1 MTSFLISRTS
11 KKGTNMHSRHCSI
24 EAQRNHLTARLWISI
39 FPLAAILFLV
49 TALASGQYVKGGELT
64 DGSKTKL
71 TLSNDQIEFSMVIDS
86 GKIFSDR
93 LIGQSGWTKRFG
105 THPSPIETDGDF
117 GAEIMWTEWQAP
129 NFVNNAE
136 NPARLNKNNFRIQ
149 GHEFKELEGGKKELI
164 LSLKGDDFPMLAQVV
179 YEVEPASFYVRR
191 KLIVADTTRGGHF
204 LQKIFP
210 CDVVVMGSP
219 TIIKEGGFGQ
229 PVAFQTAECG
239 GFFGL
244 EYPAADNTV
253 QSSAHGVRISCGQ
266 EIGEKIGKTGIE
278 SEWVVEGITPN
289 AYVKWWF
296 MKYVDDIRVAP
307 LKPYTLYN
315 SWYDL
320 RSPEYPRVPEGNW
333 MNEKNIF
340 HIIDLIK
347 KNMIEKHDIKLDAFV
362 LDDGWDVYQSD
373 WVLRQKEFPHGLKP
387 ISDELRKTNTSLGLW
402 FGPIGGY
409 SFRSKRTGWMK
420 EHGYEMVGDQMCV
433 AGKNYS
439 ALLKKRVTDFT
450 ADEGVGYFKWDGI
463 QFSCSE
469 PDHGHPVGIYSRRA
483 VMEKIIDMARS
494 VRSKNPDMFLNITS
508 GTWLSPWWVKYA
520 NTIWMQGADYG
531 YADVP
536 SISPRDAAITY
547 RDFVLYDDFKNQQM
561 WFPIA
566 NLMTHGI
573 IKGNLEWLG
582 GKEEPLDKFTNEV
595 LLYFARGVAMW
606 ELYISPDILTDGEWN
621 ALGQAMHWAK
631 DRFPILSTT
640 EMVGGDPT
648 KRETYGYVHMKGKRG
663 VIAAR
668 NPWIEPNALTVKL
681 DPSFG
686 IDPDASSLVVEKV
699 YPSRW
704 ISPKLYSAGSSI
716 DLPLNGY
723 EMAMYEVYPLS
734 EADRPLIAGAR
745 FGVDREDGRSNTL
758 TMYETSGE
766 TRVLNPEMLKT
777 LLVDG
782 KETRLVDI
790 VFSTPQQPEPL
801 EKKSLTSPDRTEV
814 NLEFT
819 LNDSVSDASL
829 EVLLTPVAGA
839 AAKKLP
845 KVLFTVGG
853 KVDTVNS
860 GPTEGASAWYTFR
873 VPAGT
878 HAARIRAV
886 SKENSGS
893 WHASVWMVCRQKQR
907 GEPVIV
913 ISSQNSVQRPMPPM
927 PLPPG
932 EVVRNVKLG
941 EANIESSGGK

>member
-1 MTSFLISRTS
+1 MCSSLEFFT
-11 KKGTNMHSRHCSI
+11 KKGTFMHTPHFQNKVHI
-24 EAQRNHLTARLWISI
+24 RNHTARPCISI
-39 FPLAAILFLV
+39 VQLAALVFLTTV
-49 TALASGQYVKGGELT
+49 LSFGQQVKSQERS
-64 DGSKTKL
+64 DGSKTIL
-71 TLSNDQIEFSMVIDS
+71 TLSNDQIEYSIVIDS
-86 GKIFSDR
+86 GKILSDK
-93 LIGQSGWTKRFG
+93 LIGQSGWTKQYG

-117 GAEIMWTEWQAP
+117 GMEVMWTEWQAP

-136 NPARLNKNNFRIQ
+136 NPARLNKSNFRIQ
-149 GHEFKELEGGKKELI
+149 GHEFKQLDGGKKELI

-191 KLIVADTTRGGHF
+191 KLIVADTSRGGHF

-210 CDVVVMGSP
+210 CDLVVTGVP
-219 TIIKEGGFGQ
+219 TIIKDGGFGQ
-229 PVAFQTAECG
+229 PVAFQTGEGG

-253 QSSAHGVRISCGQ
+253 QTLSHEMRMTCGQ
-266 EIGEKIGKTGIE
+266 EIGEKIGRTGIE
-278 SEWVVEGITPN
+278 SEWAVEGITPN

-307 LKPYTLYN
+307 LRPYTLYN

-320 RSPEYPRVPEGNW
+320 RSPEYPRVQEGNW

-340 HIIDLIK
+340 HIIDLIR
-347 KNMIEKHDIKLDAFV
+347 KNMIEKHEIKLDAFV
-362 LDDGWDVYQSD
+362 LDDGWDVYESD
-373 WVLRQKEFPHGLKP
+373 WVLRQKEFPRGLKP
-387 ISDELRKTNTSLGLW
+387 ISDELKKTNTSLGMW

-409 SFRSKRTGWMK
+409 SFRSKRAGWMK
-420 EHGYEMVGDQMCV
+420 QHGYEMVGDQMCV

-483 VMEKIIDMARS
+483 VMEKVIDMCRS
-494 VRSKNPDMFLNITS
+494 VRSKNPNMFLNITS

-547 RDFVLYDDFKNQQM
+547 RDFVLYDDFKNRQM

-595 LLYFARGVAMW
+595 LLYFARGVTMW

-648 KRETYGYVHMKGKRG
+648 KRETYGYVHMKGKKG

-668 NPWIEPNALTVKL
+668 NPWIEPNSLSVKL
-681 DPSFG
+681 DPAFG
-686 IDPDASSLVVEKV
+686 IDPEASSLVVEKV

-704 ISPKLYSAGSSI
+704 ISPRLYSAGSSVN
-716 DLPLNGY
+716 LPLDGY
-723 EMAMYEVYPLS
+723 EMAIYEVYPLS
-734 EADRPLIAGAR
+734 EADVPLIAGAR
-745 FGVDREDGRSNTL
+745 FGVDKGDAQSQSL
-758 TMYETSGE
+758 TVYETTGDI
-766 TRVLNPEMLKT
+766 RVLNPELMKS
-777 LLVDG
+777 LLLDG
-782 KETRLVDI
+782 KETQLAEV
-790 VFSTPQQPEPL
+790 VSGTPRQPAPL
-801 EKKSLTSPDRTEV
+801 EKQSFTASSKTEM

-819 LNDSVSDASL
+819 LGESVSSASL
-829 EVLLTPVAGA
+829 EALLTPSAGGTVR
-839 AAKKLP
+839 KLP
-845 KVLFTVGG
+845 LVLLAVDG
-853 KVDTVNS
+853 KVDTVKN
-860 GPTEGASAWYTFR
+860 GPTEGASAWYALR
-873 VPAGT
+873 VPAGR
-878 HAARIRAV
+878 HAAQIRV
-886 SKENSGS
+886 ISRESSGT
-893 WHASVWMVCRQKQR
+893 WHVAVWMVCRQKQQ
-907 GEPVIV
+907 GVPVTV
-913 ISSQNSVQRPMPPM
+913 VSSQKSAQRPMPPM
-927 PLPPG
+927 PLAPG
-932 EVVRNVKLG
+932 EVVRNIKIG
-941 EANIESSGGK
+941 EADIESSGEK